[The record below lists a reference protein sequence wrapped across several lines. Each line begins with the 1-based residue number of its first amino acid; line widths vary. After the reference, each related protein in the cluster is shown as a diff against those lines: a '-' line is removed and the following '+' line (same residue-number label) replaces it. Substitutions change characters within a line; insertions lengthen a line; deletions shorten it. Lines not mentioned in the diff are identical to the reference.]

1 MTPAS
6 DLRCISAGR
15 PELRSGGVAKSAV
28 LGSFRPEFWALE
40 LLLHTL
46 AELFG

>member
-1 MTPAS
+1 MTRAS

-15 PELRSGGVAKSAV
+15 PELRSGTVADFADRA
-28 LGSFRPEFWALE
+28 GFWLELAALE